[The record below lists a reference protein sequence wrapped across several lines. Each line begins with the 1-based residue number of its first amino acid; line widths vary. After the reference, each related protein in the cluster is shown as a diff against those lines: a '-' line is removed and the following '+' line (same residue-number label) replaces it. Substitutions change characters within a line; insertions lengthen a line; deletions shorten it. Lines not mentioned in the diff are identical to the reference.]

1 MRDDIESKFH
11 YYAIDRAVG
20 DDPAAAA
27 ARGEFASMPEQDKP
41 DLFGALD
48 ILYAAEIL
56 GQLDELTDAAGR
68 AAWTDLIL
76 SFQGEDGWF
85 HSGDEQS
92 HSVEHVTA
100 YALGG
105 LLILSE
111 GDGAH
116 LATRLK
122 PFRDLQAQ
130 LAAAPGRG
138 APPFSL
144 SLLDRVHFWR
154 GSHRAGGLA
163 SIVGSAVDLGLPS
176 REFLG
181 IHEPREWL
189 EGWWSYFASRI
200 DRSTGYW
207 ALAPG
212 WTRAAFDALYQLRHR
227 PKLAAMG
234 GAVHLYWISEKIAA
248 PMPHPEALIPA
259 TAELMESTGL
269 YEKHPYCIDLDANF
283 LIGRALSYITPGN
296 GLEAKARAALAT
308 NREAVLSWFAS
319 RPHQEWRRNS
329 HALPGALAAVAEA
342 DRILVDSGSGSDKP
356 WRDIFKTTWWL

>member
-20 DDPAAAA
+20 ENARMGASRGHFAAT
-27 ARGEFASMPEQDKP
+27 PDKTAP
-41 DLFGALD
+41 DLFGTLD

-56 GQLDELTDAAGR
+56 GQLDGLTDRPGR
-68 AAWTDLIL
+68 AAWSDLIL
-76 SFQGEDGWF
+76 NFQGEDGWF
-85 HSGDEQS
+85 RAGDEQS

-105 LLILSE
+105 LLILSG
-111 GDGAH
+111 GDGSH

-130 LAAAPGRG
+130 LADSPRRG
-138 APPFSL
+138 EQPFSL

-163 SIVGSAVDLGLPS
+163 SIVGSASDLGLPA
-176 REFLG
+176 REFVG
-181 IHEPREWL
+181 MDDPHAWL
-189 EGWWSYFASRI
+189 AGWWSYFASRI
-200 DRSTGYW
+200 DSNTGYW
-207 ALAPG
+207 ALAPA

-227 PKLAAMG
+227 PQLAAMG
-234 GAVHLYWISEKIAA
+234 GAVHLYWISEKISA

-259 TAELMESTGL
+259 TAALMEATGL

-283 LIGRALSYITPGN
+283 LIGRALSYLTPGN
-296 GLEAKARAALAT
+296 GLEETDRTALAT

-342 DRILVDSGSGSDKP
+342 DRILLDDGADQP

>member
-1 MRDDIESKFH
+1 MRDDIQSKFH
-11 YYAIDRAVG
+11 YYALDRAVG
-20 DDPAAAA
+20 DDTSAAAA
-27 ARGEFASMPEQDKP
+27 SGHFASTPDKTAP
-41 DLFGALD
+41 DLFGTLD
-48 ILYAAEIL
+48 MLYAAEIL

-85 HSGDEQS
+85 RAGDEQS

-111 GDGAH
+111 GDGSH
-116 LATRLK
+116 LATRMK
-122 PFRDLQAQ
+122 PFRELQGQ
-130 LAAAPGRG
+130 LAPTPGKG
-138 APPFSL
+138 EAPFSL

-163 SIVGSAVDLGLPS
+163 SIVGAASDLGLPS

-181 IHEPREWL
+181 VDDPQEWL
-189 EGWWSYFASRI
+189 AGWWSYFAGRI
-200 DRSTGYW
+200 DRDTGYW
-207 ALAPG
+207 ALSPA
-212 WTRAAFDALYQLRHR
+212 WLRAGFDALYQLRHR

-234 GAVHLYWISEKIAA
+234 GAVHLYWISEKISA

-259 TAELMESTGL
+259 TAGLMESTGL

-283 LIGRALSYITPGN
+283 LIGRALSYVTPGN
-296 GLEAKARAALAT
+296 GLEETARTALAT

-319 RPHQEWRRNS
+319 RPHHEWRRNS

-342 DRILVDSGSGSDKP
+342 DRILLDAAPGEA